1 LTTEEIMPHAIRI
14 HQPGGPEVMQ
24 WEEVTVGDPGPGQ
37 ARVRHTAVGLNYI
50 DTYHRSGLYKLPMP
64 TGLGSEGAGIVEAVG
79 AGVTDVK
86 AGDRVAYSGG
96 APGAYAE
103 VRVMPVDRLVKL
115 PEGVAERTAATLM
128 LKGLTTQYLFRQ
140 TYPLKAGET
149 ILFHAAAGGVGLIAC
164 QWARALGVTM
174 IGTVGSDE
182 KAAIA
187 KAHGCTHTIV
197 YTRENFVERVKELTG
212 GKGVRVVYDGVG
224 KAMFPASL
232 DCLVPRGLYV
242 NFGNASGPVPPFD
255 MLMLSAKGSLY
266 VTRPTLVTYTST
278 RPALLA
284 MADEMFG
291 MVKAGKIVNEARQ
304 TYALK
309 DAAQAHRDLEARKTT
324 GSTLLLP

>member
-1 LTTEEIMPHAIRI
+1 MPHAIRI

-24 WEEVTVGDPGPGQ
+24 WEEVSVGDPGPNE

-50 DTYHRSGLYKLPMP
+50 DTYHRSGLYKLAMP
-64 TGLGSEGAGIVEAVG
+64 SGLGSEGAGIVEAVG
-79 AGVTDVK
+79 AGVSEIK
-86 AGDRVAYSGG
+86 AGDRVAYCGG

-115 PEGVAERTAATLM
+115 PQGVAERTAATMM

-182 KAAIA
+182 KAAVA

-197 YTRENFVERVKELTG
+197 YTREDFVARVKELTG
-212 GKGVRVVYDGVG
+212 GKGVPVVYDGVG

-232 DCLVPRGLYV
+232 DCLAPRGLYV
-242 NFGNASGPVPPFD
+242 NFGNASGPVPPLD

-266 VTRPTLVTYTST
+266 VTRPTLVTYTAT

-284 MADEMFG
+284 MAEEMFG
-291 MVKAGKIVNEARQ
+291 LVKAGNIVSEARQ

-324 GSTLLLP
+324 GSTVLLP